1 MNGKGFLME
10 QIQEFS
16 TPKVQEL
23 PPKTP
28 KDIEE
33 MSMFSFVDEGNLFTL
48 KSMVHHKLIG
58 LSQI

>member
-1 MNGKGFLME
+1 ME